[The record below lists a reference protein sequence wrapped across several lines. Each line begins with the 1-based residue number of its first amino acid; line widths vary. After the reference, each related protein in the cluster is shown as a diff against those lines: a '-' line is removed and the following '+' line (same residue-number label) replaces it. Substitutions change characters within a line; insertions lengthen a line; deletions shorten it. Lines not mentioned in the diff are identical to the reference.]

1 MPADERDPLSRPTKK
16 VCRTSESAHQ
26 AIKGAKAEDSSSTA
40 RILAA
45 AEEEF
50 ASLGYDAT
58 SLRHVA
64 RKANVPIAL
73 VSYHFGG
80 KPGLYRAIFEA
91 RTPAIIEQRMAGLA
105 LADLET
111 NSTRRLDMIVKAT
124 LVPMLRLR
132 ATEHSSFFGTL
143 LAREVSDPRSIERGI
158 VKDMLDP
165 IAEAVTARLASAL
178 PDRTKAEI
186 HWTYQIMIGAMV
198 YVMGDAGRICRLSG
212 GAADPENVDST
223 VDHVLAVLLAGIQPR
238 A

>member
-1 MPADERDPLSRPTKK
+1 MKK
-16 VCRTSESAHQ
+16 APRTSESASQ
-26 AIKGAKAEDSSSTA
+26 AIRGSFGEDSSSTV

-45 AEEEF
+45 AETEF

-58 SLRHVA
+58 SLRQVA
-64 RKANVPIAL
+64 RKAGVPIAL

-91 RTPAIIEQRMAGLA
+91 RTPATVEQRKAGLA

-111 NSTRRLDMIVKAT
+111 DPARKLDMIVKAV

-132 ATEHSSFFGTL
+132 AAEHSSTFGTL
-143 LAREVSDPRSIERGI
+143 LAREVSDPRSIEREI

-165 IAEAVTARLASAL
+165 VAEAVTARLAAVL

-186 HWTYQIMIGAMV
+186 HWIYQILIGAMV
-198 YVMGDAGRICRLSG
+198 YAMGDAGRISRLSE
-212 GAADPENVDST
+212 GAADPEDVDAT
-223 VDHVLAVLLAGIQPR
+223 VDHMLAILLDGIRPR